1 MIKRTL
7 YFGNPAYLSLKLR
20 QLVVSK
26 PGAADYKA
34 EVVKTLPIED
44 IATIVFDCK
53 KITIT
58 QALLEELL
66 DANCSVITCDS
77 THMPTIDAAA
87 ERTYAAKRAV
97 SGPD

>member
-26 PGAADYKA
+26 PGADDSKA
-34 EVVKTLPIED
+34 ELVKTIPIED
-44 IATIVFDCK
+44 IATIVLDCK
-53 KITIT
+53 QITIT

-66 DANCSVITCDS
+66 EANCDNMRFD
-77 THMPTIDAAA
+77 THADRIDAAA